1 MNNLQLDDAMICRLV
16 DAHSDGVDFSH
27 AIDLAHIPEML
38 APSAKEYW
46 DTLDGTALFS
56 NSIIPRADII
66 DRIFARAGSP
76 VAERSFLS
84 SRPSPYMKYVMA
96 FAVPMAVL
104 VLMIGVSLR
113 PEQGP
118 IAPTASD
125 DGQLTMATFS
135 AELAPT
141 ESAPVKT
148 MAARTAAPLAA
159 PAPSAKRVAA
169 TMAVS
174 VVPAAVQPVPKD
186 DPRQLFAMISSAG
199 DREAR
204 SEATIDETYDAQLA
218 ALNEVV
224 INTDNTQNNAPLQ

>member
-1 MNNLQLDDAMICRLV
+1 MTMNNLQLDDAMICRLV
-16 DAHSDGVDFSH
+16 DAHSEGVDFPH

-46 DTLDGTALFS
+46 DTLDGTALFRS
-56 NSIIPRADII
+56 SIVPRTDII
-66 DRIFARAGSP
+66 DRVFARAGSP
-76 VAERSFLS
+76 VPERGTL

-104 VLMIGVSLR
+104 VLMVGVSLR

-118 IAPTASD
+118 TSQTDEVTPLAVAPFAATSPAPEAAPVSAMMAKSAPVAAPTA
-125 DGQLTMATFS
+125 MA
-135 AELAPT
+135 
-141 ESAPVKT
+141 
-148 MAARTAAPLAA
+148 
-159 PAPSAKRVAA
+159 AKRVAA

-174 VVPAAVQPVPKD
+174 VVPPAVKPVPKD

-204 SEATIDETYDAQLA
+204 SEASIDEAYDAQLS
-218 ALNEVV
+218 ALSDVV
-224 INTDNTQNNAPLQ
+224 VNPDNTQNNAPLQ

>member
-16 DAHSDGVDFSH
+16 DAHSDGVDFPH

-56 NSIIPRADII
+56 SSILPRADII
-66 DRIFARAGSP
+66 DRVFARAGSP
-76 VAERSFLS
+76 VSERSFLS
-84 SRPSPYMKYVMA
+84 VRPSPYMKYVMA

-104 VLMIGVSLR
+104 VLMVGVSLR

-118 IAPTASD
+118 IAPTLP

-135 AELAPT
+135 NETSALDQ
-141 ESAPVKT
+141 APVSA
-148 MAARTAAPLAA
+148 MAAKTAPVAA

-174 VVPAAVQPVPKD
+174 VVPAAIQPVPKD

-224 INTDNTQNNAPLQ
+224 INTDNTQNDAPLQ